1 MYFDVCWRVTFL
13 RGFCFSWGRKGGGFI
28 SPALK
33 PTGRAGLEFRREPSF
48 FRIRSSLSDGLPDG
62 IQGKVFGLLPS
73 LPSRSF
79 DAPALAKAGTAVASG
94 RKGGG
99 YNHMEREKSL

>member
-1 MYFDVCWRVTFL
+1 MVSAGKSVCYFFVVLVDEVR
-13 RGFCFSWGRKGGGFI
+13 RGGFI
-28 SPALK
+28 FPVLK
-33 PTGRAGLEFRREPSF
+33 PTAWAGLECRRKPSLV
-48 FRIRSSLSDGLPDG
+48 RIRSSLSDGLPGG

-79 DAPALAKAGTAVASG
+79 DAPALARAGTAVASG